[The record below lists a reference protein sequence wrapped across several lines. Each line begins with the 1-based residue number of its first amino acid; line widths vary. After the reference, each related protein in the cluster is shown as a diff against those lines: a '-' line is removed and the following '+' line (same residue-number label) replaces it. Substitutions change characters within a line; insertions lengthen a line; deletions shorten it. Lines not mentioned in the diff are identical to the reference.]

1 MFSSEEYPDYSGD
14 GGEEYQEWDYQ
25 EASAVPLNTQ
35 NCYEEINGTVD
46 LARELCRSL
55 PTLNWGQD

>member
-1 MFSSEEYPDYSGD
+1 MFSSEDYPDYSGD
-14 GGEEYQEWDYQ
+14 SGEEYQEWDYQ

-46 LARELCRSL
+46 LALELCRSP
-55 PTLNWGQD
+55 PTLN